1 MLPGLLLL
9 SLERELLHSESHWSH
24 DTVALV
30 TVPQVTTTI
39 TLLYRTLLVTINHMT
54 WLPLATLLLHAITK
68 STLLAIFFLK
78 RDFSQTERLHSRRP
92 YRHPTSDK
100 H

>member
-30 TVPQVTTTI
+30 TLPQVTTTI

-68 STLLAIFFLK
+68 STLLAIFFFK
-78 RDFSQTERLHSRRP
+78 T
-92 YRHPTSDK
+92 
-100 H
+100 